1 MIMEKRIYIIMILFL
16 GMLVN
21 AQSGRVGIK
30 TTDPKETLDVNGNT
44 YTNSLYLRN
53 PGEPTMTGG
62 SFLATSENSLQLY
75 DPKLESSG
83 LFNYLK
89 LSLTGISGAGITDY
103 DTKIDADKFLVVVH
117 NYSFK
122 MNDGTTNVALDY
134 GDNGTND
141 NRQGSPDVTAF
152 KSKGTW
158 HIRARFTDSKLIA
171 LTSANPGRTYNN
183 FTIDLYLM
191 AYKRLITKQ
200 NIGDI
205 NSDLGGTNGSASTI
219 NKPSGF

>member
-1 MIMEKRIYIIMILFL
+1 MQRKIYITIILFL
-16 GMLVN
+16 GIVMN
-21 AQSGRVGIK
+21 AQSGKVGIK
-30 TTDPKETLDVNGNT
+30 TANPKETLDVNGVT

-62 SFLATSENSLQLY
+62 SFLATSENALQLY
-75 DPKLESSG
+75 DPNLESSG

-89 LSLTGISGAGITDY
+89 LSLTGISGAGVTDY
-103 DTKIDADKFLVVVH
+103 DTKVDADKFLIVVH

-141 NRQGSPDVTAF
+141 NRQGSPDVVAF
-152 KSKGTW
+152 KSNGTW

-200 NIGDI
+200 NINDI
-205 NSDLGGTNGSASTI
+205 TSDLGGTNGSSKTV
-219 NKPSGF
+219 NRPSGF